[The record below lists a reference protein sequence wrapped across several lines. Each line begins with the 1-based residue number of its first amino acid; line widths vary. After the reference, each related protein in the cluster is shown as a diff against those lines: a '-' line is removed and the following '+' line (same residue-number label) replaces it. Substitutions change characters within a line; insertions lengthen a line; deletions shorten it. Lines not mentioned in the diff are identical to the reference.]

1 MNSAPKRK
9 RRNTSRSSAKGAD
22 RLLRLDRAQP
32 RLRPGEHGDAREES
46 PGGYSLRGSKTWISN
61 APIADLFLIWA
72 KTADGRIR
80 GFLAEK
86 GAKGLSAPA
95 IHGKVG
101 LRTSITGEV
110 VMDEVFVPEENLL
123 PGVDGL
129 KGPFTCL
136 NAARYGI
143 AWGAL
148 GAAEDCWH
156 RARQYVLDRKQFRP
170 AARREPAG
178 PEKARRHADRN
189 LPRAAGR
196 AALRPHEGRR
206 HDTPRSPRS

>member
-1 MNSAPKRK
+1 MQTR
-9 RRNTSRSSAKGAD
+9 AKKV
-22 RLLRLDRAQP
+22 
-32 RLRPGEHGDAREES
+32 
-46 PGGYSLRGSKTWISN
+46 PGGYSLAGSKTWISN

-72 KTADGRIR
+72 KTEDGRIR

-86 GAKGLSAPA
+86 GAKGLSAPP
-95 IHGKVG
+95 IHGKLG

-123 PGVDGL
+123 PGVEGL

-148 GAAEDCWH
+148 GAPRTAGT
-156 RARQYVLDRKQFRP
+156 AP
-170 AARREPAG
+170 ASTCSTASSSAG
-178 PEKARRHADRN
+178 
-189 LPRAAGR
+189 
-196 AALRPHEGRR
+196 
-206 HDTPRSPRS
+206 RSPRTS